1 MTAMTNLP
9 LLRQRFG
16 EHLQENVVLAN
27 YTTARAGGEADALLP
42 VNSASELE
50 NAVKILW
57 ELETPFMV
65 LGSGSN
71 ILVSDK
77 GLRGVALLNRTR
89 NVKIDGR
96 HEPPS
101 VWAESGANLVHLTRQ
116 VSFRGYTG
124 MEWAVSIPGTVGG
137 AVYGNAGAYGSD
149 MAQSMLLVEILHRKN
164 GKETWPVEQMDFSY
178 RSSKLKRE
186 HPPAVILATR
196 LRLGHSSPQE
206 VQTKMAEYNTQR
218 RRTQPPGASMGSMF
232 KNPAGDYAGRLIEA
246 AGLKGKRIGNV
257 EISSIHANFFINLG
271 HASASD
277 INQLILLA
285 QNTVADKFG
294 IALTLEIELVGDW
307 EERH

>member
-1 MTAMTNLP
+1 MTNLQ

-27 YTTARAGGEADALLP
+27 YTTARAGGAADALLP

-57 ELETPFMV
+57 ELETPFLI

-96 HEPPS
+96 HEPPT
-101 VWAESGANLVHLTRQ
+101 VWAESGANLVHITSQ
-116 VSFRGYTG
+116 VSLRGYTG
-124 MEWAVSIPGTVGG
+124 LEWAGSIPGTVGG
-137 AVYGNAGAYGSD
+137 AVYGNAGAFGAD
-149 MAQSMLLVEILHRKN
+149 MAQSLLLVEILHLKN
-164 GKETWPVEQMDFSY
+164 GRETWPVKQMDFAY

-186 HPPAVILATR
+186 HPPAIILATR
-196 LRLGHSSPQE
+196 LSLGHSTSAA
-206 VQTKMAEYNTQR
+206 VQAKMAEYNAQR

-246 AGLKGKRIGNV
+246 GGLKGKRIGNV
-257 EISSIHANFFINLG
+257 EISDIHANFFINLG
-271 HASASD
+271 MARATD
-277 INQLILLA
+277 IYQLILLA
-285 QNTVADKFG
+285 QKTVEDKFG
-294 IALTLEIELVGDW
+294 VTLTLEIELVGDW
-307 EERH
+307 EDRH